1 MSKGR
6 SAEIIHLMKKYYQ
19 WFFYIVI
26 LGVLIWGFITPSGIR
41 GAWANNVWS
50 LAFVEHFYNENS
62 TMQSLPN
69 RTSSHPHAKLLLA
82 REAINSGDDSVA
94 LKYITPLIGPDNP
107 MVTNAYAEI
116 AYRQWN
122 YTEAINTW
130 EMAGNLTALHLLTI
144 ELREKKLLDAALLA
158 AQSRYSLDRETS
170 TSMLAT
176 IYIDRNELSSAT
188 ELLEISMNEFPHSN
202 SYQTW
207 TRMKSEILLT
217 QANSYS
223 TQGLISEAELAYH
236 ASVTVNPNNWVAW
249 KKFGWFNYYTLKDV
263 QSAIACFQGEIN
275 ANPESGEGHFDLAQ
289 LYASERNIESA
300 IYWYEQAFELK
311 PDRKDYLL
319 TYANFLRNSQELS
332 KAVAIYDQLVLAFPD
347 YTDAFYEAALAY
359 AQNQQPD
366 KAIQSIE
373 KALQLMNPP
382 QLKYYLL
389 AGSLYESNGNNNEA
403 LKAFENALTIDPNN
417 PEALQAKAR
426 LSN

>member
-1 MSKGR
+1 
-6 SAEIIHLMKKYYQ
+6 
-19 WFFYIVI
+19 
-26 LGVLIWGFITPSGIR
+26 
-41 GAWANNVWS
+41 
-50 LAFVEHFYNENS
+50 
-62 TMQSLPN
+62 
-69 RTSSHPHAKLLLA
+69 
-82 REAINSGDDSVA
+82 
-94 LKYITPLIGPDNP
+94 

-176 IYIDRNELSSAT
+176 IYIDRNELSSAN

-332 KAVAIYDQLVLAFPD
+332 KAVEIYGQLLLTFPD
-347 YTDAFYEAALAY
+347 YMDAFYEAALAY

>member
-116 AYRQWN
+116 AYRQGN

-130 EMAGNLTALHLLTI
+130 EMAGNLTALHLLSI

-176 IYIDRNELSSAT
+176 IYIDRNEFSSAT

-236 ASVTVNPNNWVAW
+236 ASVTVNPNNWFAW
-249 KKFGWFNYYTLKDV
+249 KKFGWFYYNTRMDI
-263 QSAIACFQGEIN
+263 QSAIRCFEGEMN

-289 LYASERNIESA
+289 LYAIERNNSSA
-300 IYWYEQAFELK
+300 IYWYEKAIALK
-311 PDRKDYLL
+311 PDRQDYLL

-332 KAVAIYDQLVLAFPD
+332 KAVAIYDQLLLTFPD
-347 YTDAFYEAALAY
+347 YTDDSTAKRVVKP
-359 AQNQQPD
+359 AQ
-366 KAIQSIE
+366 KG
-373 KALQLMNPP
+373 K
-382 QLKYYLL
+382 
-389 AGSLYESNGNNNEA
+389 SL
-403 LKAFENALTIDPNN
+403 I
-417 PEALQAKAR
+417 
-426 LSN
+426 